1 MKILSRDEGS
11 VGMNGLPIDSR
22 LYIYLS
28 GNEAL
33 NPHVHLI
40 TSYETL
46 SPIKSDKLHQ
56 LCSEFPDRNVLK
68 SLAHNIPKQLIYK
81 KKGFGTRLRIPPPTS
96 ALRKIKHFIKYEPFS
111 RALSE

>member
-1 MKILSRDEGS
+1 
-11 VGMNGLPIDSR
+11 MNGLPVDSR

-33 NPHVHLI
+33 NPHVYLI
-40 TSYETL
+40 TSYKTL

-56 LCSEFPDRNVLK
+56 LCSKFPDRNVLK

-81 KKGFGTRLRIPPPTS
+81 KRI
-96 ALRKIKHFIKYEPFS
+96 LV
-111 RALSE
+111 LV